1 MLSFKEYF
9 KKKFHTLNTASLLS
23 VLILSGALSGGLSGC
38 STNDKADPYLNWP
51 ADKIYNKG
59 HAYLKKNNYND
70 AITAYESLNS
80 QYPFSPPSKNG
91 DLELIYAYY
100 LSGDSALSLA
110 ASSRYLKL
118 YPMDQH
124 ADYAYYMAGVIEFN
138 NGRGFLEKYLP
149 YQMDQHQSDNYQA
162 AFNNFNQV
170 ITLFPQ
176 SIYAQDCRRRM
187 MYLNNSM
194 AQHNLDIAQYYF
206 SQKAYL
212 ASASRALNVIIQ
224 YPTTPASLLA
234 MKLLSDSYQ
243 AMGLNNLAD
252 STQKY
257 YLFNLNQ
264 K

>member
-1 MLSFKEYF
+1 MLNFKTNF
-9 KKKFHTLNTASLLS
+9 TVSLLAG
-23 VLILSGALSGGLSGC
+23 LLTGLLTLSLVSC
-38 STNDKADPYLNWP
+38 STKDKADPYLNWP

-59 HAYLKKNNYND
+59 HAYLKKNDYND

-80 QYPFSPPSKNG
+80 QYPFSAPSKNG

-100 LSGDSALSLA
+100 LSGDSALALA

-118 YPMDQH
+118 YPTDQN

-149 YQMDQHQSDNYQA
+149 YQMDQHQSDNYQS

-187 MYLNNSM
+187 MYLNNAM
-194 AQHNLDIAQYYF
+194 ADHDLDIAQYYF
-206 SQKAYL
+206 TQKAYL
-212 ASASRALNVIIQ
+212 ASATRAENVIIQ
-224 YPTTPASLLA
+224 YPTTPASLSA
-234 MKLLSDSYQ
+234 MKLLADSYS
-243 AMGLNNLAD
+243 AMQLSDLSNNA
-252 STQKY
+252 QKY
-257 YLFNLNQ
+257 YLENLNR